1 ASREAAPPRL
11 AIEEALRAESV
22 QSKPTLGIRLLW
34 LSLAACASVMFL
46 ATTNQICQDV
56 AVVPFLW
63 VLPLSLYLLSFV
75 ICFDGKW
82 YKRRIF
88 HPLFALSVLATCF
101 VINGGFQSKTL
112 LQIAIYSLTLFSTC
126 MVCHGELALSKPGAR
141 YLTSF

>member
-46 ATTNQICQDV
+46 ATTNQICQDI

-63 VLPLSLYLLSFV
+63 VLPLSLYLLSFI
-75 ICFDGKW
+75 ICFDKSLW
-82 YKRRIF
+82 YSRVVF
-88 HPLFALSVLATCF
+88 HPALVVALFFACFVLGSWGIKSIFLQIAVHLFAL
-101 VINGGFQSKTL
+101 
-112 LQIAIYSLTLFSTC
+112 
-126 MVCHGELALSKPGAR
+126 
-141 YLTSF
+141 